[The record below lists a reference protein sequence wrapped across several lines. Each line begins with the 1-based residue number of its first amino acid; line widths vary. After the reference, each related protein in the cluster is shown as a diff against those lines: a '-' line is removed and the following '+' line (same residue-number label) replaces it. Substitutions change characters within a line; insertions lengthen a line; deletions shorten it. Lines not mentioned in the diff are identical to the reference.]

1 MSADDSGRD
10 DDGAS
15 FAVLR
20 GADHLLET
28 DAADVFVAFI
38 PAATRAGT

>member
-15 FAVLR
+15 FVVLR

-28 DAADVFVAFI
+28 DAADVFAFI